1 VVEVG
6 HPEAVVACELRSH
19 GGKTE
24 VLRLKRESD
33 FFAGAEQIVALIAQ
47 DDKLGSGIVGIIA
60 QDDSGGRCAV
70 RMTADGAERSG

>member
-1 VVEVG
+1 MG

-33 FFAGAEQIVALIAQ
+33 FFAGAEEIVAL
-47 DDKLGSGIVGIIA
+47 LA
-60 QDDSGGRCAV
+60 QDDSWGEWGSSRLSLRTTGGGALRGQD
-70 RMTADGAERSG
+70 DG